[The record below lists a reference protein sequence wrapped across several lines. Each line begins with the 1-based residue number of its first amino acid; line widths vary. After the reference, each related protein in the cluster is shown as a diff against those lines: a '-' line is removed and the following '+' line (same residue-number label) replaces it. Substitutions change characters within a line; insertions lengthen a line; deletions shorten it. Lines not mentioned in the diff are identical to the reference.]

1 VWGFFKFL
9 AYGLAVILLL
19 LAVLLFTTIE
29 SQPLVLVKSNKQVE
43 QADSV
48 NQLLVQTHYSL
59 VNRYNYQ
66 DIPLSLPQLNS
77 LVGVMQRAL
86 PAFNGQFSLRDEVG
100 VLQASYRLPVTFT
113 PLYLNLQISLLPGNQ
128 LNVGQVRVGNL
139 SIPGYIALPVVL
151 TFADRWTN
159 SDIASQ
165 FVQQID
171 KITLLE
177 SSILVRLK
185 PMDSFLKSLN
195 QVKNGVGIEQ
205 DEELRIRT
213 AHYLRLLSE
222 LPIDSRLSNNSLA
235 LYMGPLFKDA
245 RYRSTPVTAV
255 DENEAAIMALAIYAG
270 HHRFANF
277 IGEVQ
282 PFPGKAALPVKRP
295 VLAGRTD
302 LTQHFLFSA
311 AIKILSQQG
320 VSSAIGEFKEL
331 MDRGEGG
338 TGYSF
343 VDLAADTAGI
353 RFAQTAMAP
362 DSALYLQSQLADNI
376 KENVFFPD
384 IADLPEDLSK
394 AQFSANFTEVDS
406 PLYNQ
411 MRELIQQRIDHLP
424 AYKSFSI
431 ER

>member
-1 VWGFFKFL
+1 MWGFFKFL
-9 AYGLAVILLL
+9 AYSLAVVLLL
-19 LAVLLFTTIE
+19 LLTLLFATIE
-29 SQPLVLVKSNKQVE
+29 SQPLVLVESNKQVE

-48 NQLLVQTHYSL
+48 NQLLTQTHYSL

-66 DIPLSLPQLNS
+66 DIPLSLQQLNS

-86 PAFNGQFSLRDEVG
+86 PAFNGQFSLNDKVG
-100 VLQASYRLPVTFT
+100 LLQASYRLPTNVLPF
-113 PLYLNLQISLLPGNQ
+113 YLNLQFSLLPGNG
-128 LNVGQVRVGNL
+128 LNIGEVKVGSL
-139 SIPGYIALPVVL
+139 SIPGHFALPAAL
-151 TFADRWTN
+151 KLADWWTN

-177 SSILVRLK
+177 SSMIVRLK
-185 PMDSFLKSLN
+185 PLDKFLKLLN

-205 DEELRIRT
+205 DDGLRIRT
-213 AHYLRLLSE
+213 AHYLKLLSE
-222 LPIDSRLSNNSLA
+222 LPINSRLSGNSLA
-235 LYMGPLFKDA
+235 IYMGPLFADV
-245 RYRSTPVTAV
+245 RYRSTAESAV

-282 PFPGKAALPVKRP
+282 PKPDKAALPIKRP

-320 VSSAIGEFKEL
+320 ISAAIGEFKEL
-331 MDRGEGG
+331 MDRGDGG
-338 TGYSF
+338 SGYSF

-353 RFAQTAMAP
+353 RFAQTALTAEN
-362 DSALYLQSQLADNI
+362 AIELQTMLADNI
-376 KENVFFPD
+376 EENVFFPD
-384 IADLPEDLSK
+384 ISQLPEGLTK
-394 AQFSANFTEVDS
+394 EEFSANFTEVDS

-411 MRELIQQRIDHLP
+411 MRELINARVDNLP
-424 AYKSFSI
+424 AYRSFSI

>member
-9 AYGLAVILLL
+9 AYSLIVILLL
-19 LAVLLFTTIE
+19 LLALLFATIE
-29 SQPLVLVKSNKQVE
+29 SQPLVLVESNKQVE

-48 NQLLVQTHYSL
+48 NQLLAQTHYSL

-66 DIPLSLPQLNS
+66 DIPLSLQQLNS
-77 LVGVMQRAL
+77 LVGVIQRAL
-86 PAFNGQFSLRDEVG
+86 PAFNGKFSLNDRVG
-100 VLQASYRLPVTFT
+100 LLQASYRLPIKSIPF
-113 PLYLNLQISLLPGNQ
+113 YLNLQFSLLPGNE
-128 LNVGQVRVGNL
+128 LNIGEVKVGSL
-139 SIPGYIALPVVL
+139 IIPGHIALPAAL
-151 TFADRWTN
+151 KLADWWTN

-177 SSILVRLK
+177 SSMVVRLK
-185 PMDSFLKSLN
+185 PLDTFLKLLN

-205 DEELRIRT
+205 DEGLRIRT
-213 AHYLRLLSE
+213 AHYLKLLSE
-222 LPIDSRLSNNSLA
+222 LPINSRLSNNSLA
-235 LYMGPLFKDA
+235 LYMGPLFTDV
-245 RYRSTPVTAV
+245 RFRSTPETAV

-282 PFPGKAALPVKRP
+282 PKPGKAALPIKRP

-320 VSSAIGEFKEL
+320 ISAAIGEFKEL

-338 TGYSF
+338 SGYSF

-353 RFAQTAMAP
+353 RFAQTALTAEN
-362 DSALYLQSQLADNI
+362 AIYLQTMLAGNI
-376 KENVFFPD
+376 EENVFFPD
-384 IADLPEDLSK
+384 ISQLPEGLTK
-394 AQFSANFTEVDS
+394 EQFLANFTEVDS

-411 MRELIQQRIDHLP
+411 MRELINARVDNLS
-424 AYKSFSI
+424 AYRSFSI